1 MSPRTAR
8 WVTALCVLALIG
20 SLAGIGYLG
29 FTELRRGHGEHGRI
43 SSVAAGMS
51 FVPPAGW
58 EAVPQDGDDNLV
70 FGQAALQPTGADA
83 DGMILLG
90 KLDESLFAAAESDN
104 GRAACFLAS
113 GMGEFFFPDTGRR
126 VNNETGDVHGRAVSG
141 RSCFYRVGFESS
153 ADAQAEVYAAVVQD
167 GDQRWW
173 ITWLGN
179 ATAPVDRAAA
189 LRLAESIRPL

>member
-8 WVTALCVLALIG
+8 WVIALCMVALIG

-29 FTELRRGHGEHGRI
+29 FTELRQGHDDQRRV

-51 FVPPAGW
+51 FVPPDGW

-70 FGQAALQPTGADA
+70 FGQAALQPTGEDA

-90 KLDESLFAAAESDN
+90 RLDESLFAAAESDN

-126 VNNETGDVHGRAVSG
+126 VNNETEDVKGRAVSG
-141 RSCFYRVGFESS
+141 KSCFYRVEFESS
-153 ADAQAEVYAAVVQD
+153 ASAQAEVYAAVVQD

-179 ATAPVDRAAA
+179 STAPVDRSAA